1 MSHLAD
7 MLAIAQRER
16 TFRTVVVAALGAMDE
31 IASVLATTDGVLVTT
46 TGGGRFLVLVVDQG
60 GYDGA
65 G

>member
-16 TFRTVVVAALGAMDE
+16 RFRTVVVAALGARED

-46 TGGGRFLVLVVDQG
+46 TEGEKFLVIVVDQN
-60 GYDGA
+60 GY
-65 G
+65 